1 MADNKRVINK
11 QVRECFIGKKDAPC
25 PITNRLVSKGYVQK
39 NGGYIAF
46 AKEKQIDK
54 PTQYWHLI
62 SSWSERRPDEAPFNR
77 RIQCGELL
85 VWMAETS
92 GAVDQKKLSDREQA
106 IYNLICENKHLT
118 VEQVMAE
125 FDISRA
131 TVFRDYAKIK
141 KITGAV
147 YDKNE
152 SVWKL

>member
-92 GAVDQKKLSDREQA
+92 GAVDQKKLSDLCDLILKEYVNKRREG
-106 IYNLICENKHLT
+106 NKIIKEACFDEIIDT
-118 VEQVMAE
+118 VLA
-125 FDISRA
+125 F
-131 TVFRDYAKIK
+131 
-141 KITGAV
+141 G
-147 YDKNE
+147 E
-152 SVWKL
+152 SNQ